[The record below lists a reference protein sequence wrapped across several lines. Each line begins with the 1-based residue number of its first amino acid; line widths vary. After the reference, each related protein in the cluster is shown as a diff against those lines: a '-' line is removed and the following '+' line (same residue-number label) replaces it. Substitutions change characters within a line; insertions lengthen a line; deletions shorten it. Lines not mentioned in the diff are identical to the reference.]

1 MQRGRRVA
9 QIRAAILTSDREGG
23 ADEAGSGSQTRGR
36 QCGHSLAGGI
46 CPRGV
51 LRQSVPAIGSAEG
64 AACSTLLT
72 GVAHQV
78 HSLEGL
84 YGPYE
89 QGRGTSAGFNNNVQ
103 AVVHPVHKVHV
114 GVSGRPE
121 HDSVAA
127 RPSEARVGGLVVL
140 TSIRFEFYDPANSY
154 ARSVVSD
161 QSGAEKRV
169 CSRQAISGQQ
179 LTRVGVLE
187 QVGRHEA
194 GPGGSGEE
202 RDQIARQQPREPV
215 HDHRHH
221 GVEDRASD
229 VRLVDQQVVDPSQLV
244 DLIWEMRRHR
254 VRA

>member
-51 LRQSVPAIGSAEG
+51 LRRSVPAIGSAEG

-127 RPSEARVGGLVVL
+127 RPSEARVGGLVVV

-169 CSRQAISGQQ
+169 CSRQAIAGQQ
-179 LTRVGVLE
+179 VTRECVLE
-187 QVGRHEA
+187 RGGRHETEGMAQGKSATRSPGNSHASRCMTIGTTASRIAAPMCDWVISRSWTHRSWPISSGNGA
-194 GPGGSGEE
+194 G
-202 RDQIARQQPREPV
+202 IV
-215 HDHRHH
+215 
-221 GVEDRASD
+221 
-229 VRLVDQQVVDPSQLV
+229 
-244 DLIWEMRRHR
+244 
-254 VRA
+254 